1 MGKTRWGRQARRKD
15 EPEPIDAILARAG
28 EDRYAPK
35 RPALPFVVWRAAVG
49 PRIAEQAVPISLEG
63 GTLLLRTTSS
73 TWASELSM
81 LGDVIRA
88 RLREHG
94 VVVDQLRFR
103 TGRLEL
109 PTRPVERRA
118 MRTIPAPVP
127 LPPPLRNE
135 VDGIADDE
143 LRAEVAR
150 AAAQS
155 LAFNEWRRGARGP
168 RSAGT
173 ESAPPDRTAAAAR
186 EAPPR
191 SPSGDRG
198 RSR

>member
-1 MGKTRWGRQARRKD
+1 MRKGRRRRD

-28 EDRYAPK
+28 EDRYAPR
-35 RPALPFVVWRAAVG
+35 RPAVPFVVWRAAVG
-49 PRIAEQAVPISLEG
+49 PRIADQAVPLSLEG

-81 LGDVIRA
+81 LSDEIRA
-88 RLREHG
+88 RLKEHG
-94 VVVDQLRFR
+94 LEVERIRFR

-109 PTRPVERRA
+109 PARPVERRA
-118 MRTIPAPVP
+118 TRTIPAPVP
-127 LPPPLRNE
+127 LPTPLRRE

-143 LRAEVAR
+143 LRTEVAR

-155 LAFNEWRRGARGP
+155 LAFSWSGSSESPPAARGP

-173 ESAPPDRTAAAAR
+173 ESAPPAR
-186 EAPPR
+186 SAGADPEGPPR
-191 SPSGDRG
+191 SPSGGRG

>member
-1 MGKTRWGRQARRKD
+1 VRKSRRRQD

-28 EDRYAPK
+28 EDRYALR
-35 RPALPFVVWRAAVG
+35 RPAVPFVVWRAAVG
-49 PRIAEQAVPISLEG
+49 PRIADQAVPLSLEG

-81 LGDVIRA
+81 LSDVIRA
-88 RLREHG
+88 RLKEHG
-94 VVVDQLRFR
+94 VEVERIRFR

-109 PTRPVERRA
+109 PARPVERRA
-118 MRTIPAPVP
+118 TRTIPAPVP
-127 LPPPLRNE
+127 LPPPLRRE
-135 VDGIADDE
+135 VDGITDEE

-155 LAFNEWRRGARGP
+155 LAFSESPRVARGP

-173 ESAPPDRTAAAAR
+173 ESAPPARTAGADR
-186 EAPPR
+186 EGPPR
-191 SPSGDRG
+191 NPAGGRG

>member
-1 MGKTRWGRQARRKD
+1 MGKTRWRRRKD
-15 EPEPIDAILARAG
+15 DPEPIVAILARAG

-35 RPALPFVVWRAAVG
+35 RPPLPFVVWRAAVG
-49 PRIAEQAVPISLEG
+49 PRIAEQAVPVSLDG

-81 LGDVIRA
+81 LSDTIRA

-118 MRTIPAPVP
+118 TRTVPAPIP
-127 LPPPLRNE
+127 LPPTLRHDVE
-135 VDGIADDE
+135 GIADEE

-155 LAFNEWRRGARGP
+155 LAVTESQRAARGP
-168 RSAGT
+168 RSAETGT
-173 ESAPPDRTAAAAR
+173 APPDRTAEAAR
-186 EAPPR
+186 EARPG
-191 SPSGDRG
+191 SPAGGRG

>member
-1 MGKTRWGRQARRKD
+1 MGKTRWGRRKD

-49 PRIAEQAVPISLEG
+49 PRIADQAVPLTLEG
-63 GTLLLRTTSS
+63 GVLVLRTTSS

-81 LGDVIRA
+81 LSDVIRA

-103 TGRLEL
+103 TGRLDL
-109 PTRPVERRA
+109 PARPVERRA
-118 MRTIPAPVP
+118 TRTVPAPVP
-127 LPPPLRNE
+127 LPPPLRRQLDE
-135 VDGIADDE
+135 IADEE

-155 LAFNEWRRGARGP
+155 LAFSESRRAAPAP

-173 ESAPPDRTAAAAR
+173 GTAPPDRTAAAAR

-191 SPSGDRG
+191 SPADGRG